1 MMFGSNR
8 RRASEFCPGRIL
20 LGAGLLLSTCLLL
33 SVGLWVPAQAAT
45 AGGTGQPPQLE
56 LSPSTAAG
64 SQLQTWL
71 DQDRVW
77 LSELP
82 LAGRAVP
89 EDPAARRRWVQAWA
103 GADTA
108 AVVRTVDSLLR
119 DRWIERGFLAA
130 GVTSVAGQSP
140 NGSSRQWVIDPG
152 PRFKLGQIQVDGPD
166 FEGREH
172 LLRTWLPAAGDD
184 FLPDRLAQGIDR
196 ILAGAGE
203 AGYPFARWVTS
214 EVSLDEDSAEVRL
227 TATLLPGNRAVLGPV
242 TSNLPAGRAGDF
254 LARASGLRP
263 GQGFRQSEITR
274 AVERLVAR
282 DLYAAVGTP
291 RIYPTSSVDTVGVHF
306 PVTPRRKVNRLQ
318 VVLGL
323 SRRQEDQPS
332 RLSGE
337 VDFRLP
343 NMAGSGRGLGLNW
356 RDDGAGRSHFG
367 LDFLEPLAL
376 GTPLDTWFG
385 LDSEVQADSFT
396 RLRLDNRW
404 QLPVVALWG
413 VELGWGWD
421 RSTYPTGEL
430 ERTSRVR
437 ARGAFLHRR
446 GDRARSGWWGSF
458 AVETARRSTV
468 IRQYDDLGSL
478 VGSSLGAELI
488 QRIYEVDAGG
498 EIWLGSA
505 LSLAGRSSFRQL
517 SGSGQVIPLAEQFR
531 FGGAATLRGY
541 QEDEFHGAKAA
552 WGGVEV
558 RIGPPGGSRLYTF
571 FDLGYFGFSS
581 QITGAGEGAAVVWKE
596 DWPRGYGLGILAKT
610 TAGDISL
617 AVGFPGTVDF
627 DLAKLHVTLME
638 SF

>member
-1 MMFGSNR
+1 MTSGSNR
-8 RRASEFCPGRIL
+8 RPASEFRPRRAAL
-20 LGAGLLLSTCLLL
+20 LGFCLWL
-33 SVGLWVPAQAAT
+33 G
-45 AGGTGQPPQLE
+45 
-56 LSPSTAAG
+56 TAAG
-64 SQLQTWL
+64 GGVAAAPSEDSTGPATLRLAPSADSGARLREWLGQDRAWL
-71 DQDRVW
+71 DEAPGNEPP
-77 LSELP
+77 LGGLP
-82 LAGRAVP
+82 DGAGTA
-89 EDPAARRRWVQAWA
+89 DLRRWILARA
-103 GADTA
+103 GEDTLGP
-108 AVVRTVDSLLR
+108 VRGMASLLR
-119 DRWIERGFLAA
+119 DRWIARGFLTAQVTTTPPAGGAA
-130 GVTSVAGQSP
+130 GRAVWT
-140 NGSSRQWVIDPG
+140 IDPG
-152 PRFKLGQIQVDGPD
+152 PRFQLAELRVEGPD
-166 FEGREH
+166 FPGRDH
-172 LLRTWLPAAGDD
+172 LLRVWLPAPGDH
-184 FLPDRLAQGIDR
+184 FLPARLAEGIGR
-196 ILAGAGE
+196 VLEGAGE
-203 AGYPFARWVTS
+203 EGYPFARWVTS
-214 EVSLDEDSAEVRL
+214 EVALAVGAAEVRI
-227 TATLLPGNRAVLGPV
+227 TATLLPGTRSVLGPV
-242 TSNLPAGRAGDF
+242 TCDLPAGRGAEF
-254 LARASGLRP
+254 VARAAGLKP

-282 DLYAAVGTP
+282 DLYASVGIP

-306 PVTPRRKVNRLQ
+306 PLTPRRKVNRLQ

-343 NMAGSGRGLGLNW
+343 NLADTGRALGLNW

-367 LDFLEPLAL
+367 LDFLEPLAF

-385 LDSEVQADSFT
+385 LDSEVATESFT

-421 RSTYPTGEL
+421 RSTYPAGEL

-446 GDRARSGWWGSF
+446 GDRARSGWSGSF
-458 AVETARRSTV
+458 AIETAWRSTV
-468 IRQYDDLGSL
+468 LRQFDDQGGLTGSRLGQAL
-478 VGSSLGAELI
+478 T
-488 QRIYEVDAGG
+488 QRIYEVDLAG
-498 EIWLGSA
+498 EAWLGTA
-505 LSLAGRSSFRQL
+505 FSLAGRASFRQL

-531 FGGAATLRGY
+531 FGGAASLRGY

-552 WGGVEV
+552 WGAVEL

-571 FDLGYFGFSS
+571 YDLGYFGFSS
-581 QITGAGEGAAVVWKE
+581 LDAAAQDPGATVWKE
-596 DWPRGYGLGILAKT
+596 DRPRGYGLGILART

-627 DLAKLHVTLME
+627 ELAKLHVTLME